1 MNSRIHRGIT
11 DASVCVRQ
19 RDVIGLVGHYE
30 RSRLRMMVSRGLPNG
45 PRLRCGAELER
56 SQIED
61 HLRKRGAVSFKR
73 LLGSTDSMQL
83 EQRSQEGANG
93 LPRCLCGG
101 CIVTDMWVALD
112 AFVLISEGAVSR
124 SV

>member
-1 MNSRIHRGIT
+1 
-11 DASVCVRQ
+11 
-19 RDVIGLVGHYE
+19 
-30 RSRLRMMVSRGLPNG
+30 MMVSRGLPNG

-56 SQIED
+56 SQIEEY
-61 HLRKRGAVSFKR
+61 LRKRGAVSFKR
-73 LLGSTDSMQL
+73 LLGNTDSMQL

-101 CIVTDMWVALD
+101 CIVTDMWVVLD